1 MGWTL
6 GNMESNLAII
16 PMGCVALGES
26 HHLSE
31 LHFPRL
37 EK

>member
-6 GNMESNLAII
+6 GNVESNLAMFS
-16 PMGCVALGES
+16 MGCVALGES

-31 LHFPRL
+31 PYLPCL